1 MNTLPEITLSD
12 CHWDREHNRLIISS
26 DRFTGGFPSQFMVH
40 SSKTGRDMR
49 FVAIG
54 PEDRLYCQDQW
65 DGEQAIYRPMT
76 TLSTVDYAVV
86 THMY

>member
-1 MNTLPEITLSD
+1 
-12 CHWDREHNRLIISS
+12 
-26 DRFTGGFPSQFMVH
+26 MVH